1 MKEIVLV
8 IDNVRS
14 AHNVGSMFRTADA
27 AGVTK
32 IYCIG
37 YTPTP
42 LDRFKRP
49 QKDIA
54 KTALGAEQTLPWEH
68 YDHIGDVIQALKHD
82 GVTIVALEQTKNAI
96 DYRTLLHHGDKVALV
111 VGNEVGGISE
121 GTLALCDHHIEI
133 PMRGTKESLNVS
145 VATGIALYAL
155 QNEI

>member
-1 MKEIVLV
+1 
-8 IDNVRS
+8 
-14 AHNVGSMFRTADA
+14 MFRTADA

-42 LDRFKRP
+42 FDRFKRP

-54 KTALGAEQTLPWEH
+54 KTALGAEQTVLWEH
-68 YDHIGDVIQALKHD
+68 HDHIEDVIQTLKHD
-82 GVTIVALEQTKNAI
+82 GVMIVALEQTKNAI
-96 DYRTLLHHGDKVALV
+96 NYRALPQEIKKVALV

-121 GTLALCDHHIEI
+121 ATLSLCDYHIEI
-133 PMRGTKESLNVS
+133 PMCGEKESLNVS

-155 QNEI
+155 RD